1 MNIYFG
7 SLKWEKSSFHFK
19 ASKHFEKAEWT
30 KGKLDKL
37 IWLYKHV
44 NFMKLRNTTLKTKK
58 QTMENIYKRWILNGL
73 CLNSDV
79 QSCILLFPKTCSI
92 QGLPSQLV
100 ALPLS
105 SHSRGQKPGVVRAPP
120 PTPVQVQASM
130 RRCWFFVL
138 TYPEGHLS
146 GSAYYLLHHQVCPGD
161 CKSLLLVP
169 LVPLTFQGAF

>member
-1 MNIYFG
+1 MAFGEGGVHFFLISSVKINSIWIKDLKVKLKQSKPNKTTIRKKIKVNIYFG

-19 ASKHFEKAEWT
+19 ASEHFEKAEWT

-79 QSCILLFPKTCSI
+79 QSCILLSPKTCSI

-100 ALPLS
+100 AMPLS

-120 PTPVQVQASM
+120 PTPV
-130 RRCWFFVL
+130 
-138 TYPEGHLS
+138 
-146 GSAYYLLHHQVCPGD
+146 
-161 CKSLLLVP
+161 
-169 LVPLTFQGAF
+169 